1 MCFILFLRKLPVSG
15 CKQGKLKRGDRMSI
29 VKIITQSNRFILSSA
44 VLFRADRVGHFAPPP
59 HPVLFPHLLV
69 GERRAQGYGACDQA
83 ARSSPP

>member
-1 MCFILFLRKLPVSG
+1 MCIILFLRKLPISG
-15 CKQGKLKRGDRMSI
+15 CKQDKLKRGDRMSI

-44 VLFRADRVGHFAPPP
+44 VLFRADRVGHFAPS
-59 HPVLFPHLLV
+59 HPVLFLHLLV